1 MSAQR
6 NISNSIWGLTDPLG
20 SDMSCEGIP
29 NDKDSVRCGFF
40 FFFSAQL
47 SDGVNKATFSLTQNS
62 PESQL
67 EPADALCN
75 MAHSLTQIRKERK

>member
-6 NISNSIWGLTDPLG
+6 GKPNSLWGLTDPVG

-29 NDKDSVRCGFF
+29 NDKDFVSFF
-40 FFFSAQL
+40 GGPNST
-47 SDGVNKATFSLTQNS
+47 DGVNKATFNLSQNS

-67 EPADALCN
+67 QQANAQMHRTTWP
-75 MAHSLTQIRKERK
+75 QI